1 MRFWGSSRKYWC
13 CVLHSGSRRIRLQAA
28 HWAGFRRHED
38 RTASYIPFIKQV
50 EARIAAVNPNAAIRG
65 ARHGIAHFDH
75 AAGTAA
81 VWALRAARHVNVDRL
96 AAVSAFLMRVVG
108 PWLRGQKIARANLTA
123 AFPDKS
129 KAEIDAI
136 LAGMWDN
143 LGRIL
148 AEYAHLDR
156 LWDYDPQ
163 TPQPGRIVLDPENRA
178 RFARR
183 CAHQGPMLTF
193 GGHLANWELLVWS
206 SGARQGEAAIVY
218 RPPAIEPLAREL
230 SAIRADS
237 GTTLIPADAG
247 TLFRIKALIERG
259 GEIGMLVD
267 EHFARGIE
275 VMFFGRPCLVNP
287 LLAKLARHYECPL
300 YGTRVVR
307 LSDGRY
313 RYLIDD
319 PIDPPRDAT
328 GRIDEQ
334 ATMQMITGIIEGWIR
349 EHPEQW
355 NWMQRRWR

>member
-1 MRFWGSSRKYWC
+1 MSEPSYTFKLSRFTACTTYRLTPDALCWNDGRREGQLALGAIDKVEISQVRFWGSSRKYWC

-28 HWAGFRRHED
+28 HWAGFRRYED
-38 RTASYIPFIKQV
+38 RSDSYIPFIKQL
-50 EARIAAVNPNAAIRG
+50 EARIA
-65 ARHGIAHFDH
+65 
-75 AAGTAA
+75 
-81 VWALRAARHVNVDRL
+81 
-96 AAVSAFLMRVVG
+96 
-108 PWLRGQKIARANLTA
+108 A

-156 LWDYDPQ
+156 FWDYDPEMA
-163 TPQPGRIVLDPENRA
+163 QPGRIVLDPENRA

-275 VMFFGRPCLVNP
+275 AMFFGRPCLVNP
-287 LLAKLARHYECPL
+287 LFANLARHYECPL

-313 RYLIDD
+313 RYLIED

-355 NWMQRRWR
+355 IWMQRRWR